1 MQSLTLV
8 VGVVLSVLAAILR
21 PTYALIL
28 YITVLLWYP
37 NYLVV
42 SVGTIDISVGRF
54 VVGVLFLRCI
64 CDKQIMNKF
73 VWSRLDTWVTLS
85 MAVYVVTTC
94 VSQSF
99 LESLENRA
107 GFLMDTWFAYM
118 VTRFLITSLSE
129 FVTVVKW
136 IAVSLAPLAFLG
148 VIESVTGRLPFALL
162 CGNSSYFAHITHYDF
177 RFGLTRAV
185 GPFSHAILFGCAFA
199 MFLPLIWYIR
209 QEEGKWRVWAYV
221 LSAMAGVGVLSSMSS
236 GPWIMMIV
244 AISCLAIERHKYLL
258 RPLLIFFV
266 LSCVFIAIASNR
278 PFYHVIVS
286 YANPLGGS
294 GWHRA
299 KLIDLAIEHFGE
311 WWIAGYG
318 GQDPGWGEYLG
329 MGKTDIT
336 NEFVLAG
343 AKYGIIGVIAL
354 VGVLAAAFRG
364 LIDSYKRS
372 TDLRVKS
379 LYWSLGC
386 TLVSVVITWMSVSFF
401 GQMMPLFYCI
411 LGMIGSSARR
421 RNKWMFR

>member
-1 MQSLTLV
+1 MQSLTLA

-21 PTYALIL
+21 PIYALIL
-28 YITVLLWYP
+28 YIAVLLWYP

-54 VVGVLFLRCI
+54 VVGVVFLRCI
-64 CDKQIMNKF
+64 FDRQIMNRF
-73 VWSRLDTWVTLS
+73 TWSRLDTWVTLS
-85 MAVYVVTTC
+85 MVVYVVTTFIL
-94 VSQSF
+94 QPF
-99 LESLENRA
+99 YESLENRA

-118 VTRFLITSLSE
+118 VTRFIITGIPE

-162 CGNSSYFAHITHYDF
+162 CGDSSYFAHITHYGF
-177 RFGLTRAV
+177 RFGFTRAV
-185 GPFSHAILFGCAFA
+185 GPFSHSILFGCAFA
-199 MFLPLIWYIR
+199 MFLPLIWHIR
-209 QEEGKWRVWAYV
+209 REEGWRALAYV
-221 LSAMAGVGVLSSMSS
+221 LSVTAVIGTMSSMSS
-236 GPWIMMIV
+236 GPWIMMIA
-244 AISCLAIERHKYLL
+244 AIFCLVIERHKYLIMPVL
-258 RPLLIFFV
+258 VLFVISCIF
-266 LSCVFIAIASNR
+266 LAIAANR

-299 KLIDLAIEHFGE
+299 KLIDLAVEHFGE
-311 WWIAGYG
+311 WWMFGYG
-318 GQDPGWGEYLG
+318 GQDPGWGESLG

-343 AKYGIIGVIAL
+343 VKYGVAGVVAL
-354 VGVLAAAFRG
+354 VGVLAAAFRA
-364 LIDSYKRS
+364 LMDSYKWS

-401 GQMMPLFYCI
+401 GQVMPLFYCI

-421 RNKWMFR
+421 

>member
-1 MQSLTLV
+1 MQNLTLV

-21 PTYALIL
+21 PIYALIL
-28 YITVLLWYP
+28 YIAVLLWYP

-54 VVGVLFLRCI
+54 VVGVVFLRCI
-64 CDKQIMNKF
+64 FDRQIMNRF
-73 VWSRLDTWVTLS
+73 TWSRLDTWVTLS
-85 MAVYVVTTC
+85 MVVYVATTF
-94 VSQSF
+94 VLQPF
-99 LESLENRA
+99 YESLENRA

-118 VTRFLITSLSE
+118 VTRFIVTDISRL
-129 FVTVVKW
+129 VTVVKW
-136 IAVSLAPLAFLG
+136 VAIVLAPLAFLG

-162 CGNSSYFAHITHYDF
+162 CGDSSYFAHITHYGF
-177 RFGLTRAV
+177 RFGFTRAV
-185 GPFSHAILFGCAFA
+185 GPFSHSILFGCAFA

-209 QEEGKWRVWAYV
+209 REEGWRALAYV
-221 LSAMAGVGVLSSMSS
+221 LSVTAVIGTMSSMSS
-236 GPWIMMIV
+236 GPWIMMIA
-244 AISCLAIERHKYLL
+244 AIFCLAIERHKYLIMPVL
-258 RPLLIFFV
+258 VLFVISCIF
-266 LSCVFIAIASNR
+266 LAIAANR

-299 KLIDLAIEHFGE
+299 KLIDLAVEHFGE
-311 WWIAGYG
+311 WWMFGYG
-318 GQDPGWGEYLG
+318 GQDPGWGEHLG
-329 MGKTDIT
+329 MSKTDIT

-343 AKYGIIGVIAL
+343 VKYGVAGVVAL
-354 VGVLAAAFRG
+354 VGVLAAAFRS
-364 LIDSYKRS
+364 LIDSYKWS

-401 GQMMPLFYCI
+401 GQVMPLFYCI

-421 RNKWMFR
+421 

>member
-1 MQSLTLV
+1 
-8 VGVVLSVLAAILR
+8 
-21 PTYALIL
+21 
-28 YITVLLWYP
+28 
-37 NYLVV
+37 
-42 SVGTIDISVGRF
+42 
-54 VVGVLFLRCI
+54 
-64 CDKQIMNKF
+64 
-73 VWSRLDTWVTLS
+73 
-85 MAVYVVTTC
+85 
-94 VSQSF
+94 
-99 LESLENRA
+99 
-107 GFLMDTWFAYM
+107 
-118 VTRFLITSLSE
+118 
-129 FVTVVKW
+129 
-136 IAVSLAPLAFLG
+136 
-148 VIESVTGRLPFALL
+148 
-162 CGNSSYFAHITHYDF
+162 
-177 RFGLTRAV
+177 
-185 GPFSHAILFGCAFA
+185 
-199 MFLPLIWYIR
+199 
-209 QEEGKWRVWAYV
+209 
-221 LSAMAGVGVLSSMSS
+221 MSS